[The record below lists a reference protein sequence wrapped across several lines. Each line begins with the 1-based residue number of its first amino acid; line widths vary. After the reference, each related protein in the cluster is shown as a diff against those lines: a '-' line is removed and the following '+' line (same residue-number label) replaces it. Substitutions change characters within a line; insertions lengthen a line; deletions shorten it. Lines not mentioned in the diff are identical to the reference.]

1 MSLRSLGWLTG
12 LPVLAGLGLAT
23 VPWIEPGLDR
33 DLTAPAEAVATATS
47 GEAGEPWLRIE
58 RRGRDLVALGDAPT
72 PAERDAALD
81 RLADLS
87 GPRRII
93 DRVGVIGEQSPF
105 VWSAAR
111 RDDDRID
118 LLGYRPAETRR
129 SVLTERFGAI
139 LPEGVTLRDHAR
151 AARGAPAGFAEAAD
165 FLLRQVVR
173 LGPGATA
180 SLRDRTLTLQGEAAS
195 VDAYE
200 AVRADLARPPA
211 GFVLGDG
218 APEPATV
225 KPFTWAAA
233 RAPDGSIRLSGH
245 TVSEAERAAIVGA
258 ARALANGAPV
268 EDAMRTA
275 RGLPAGVDARALTE
289 RAFAA
294 LALVRDGS
302 VALEG
307 SALSVRGAAID
318 AQAVQEADAL
328 TTGSLPDGVTRGSVD
343 LTASPVSPYVVG
355 IRRAGETVTLTGH
368 LPDPAS
374 RAALLAALRPHFFGE
389 RILDRT
395 RLAEGAPPDLVR
407 ALQAA
412 AAPLG
417 QLAAGEVTATD
428 QVLRIAGESLYPES
442 ARRLSGTAD
451 RLAPPGWRAEIAVK
465 ARDAPALLDDAA
477 CRTAFDARLATPT
490 VRFAPGSADLQPDFY
505 PLLDDLAAL
514 ARSCP
519 DERVEVAG
527 HVDPPGTAPP
537 PVPKPP
543 APAAPKGKAAN
554 AKKPDPKAA
563 EKAGEEKAAEAAMPD
578 VGLPQRRAAA
588 IVDYL
593 LKAGVPA
600 QRVGPGPAETMAER
614 RAVAFALSRAR

>member
-1 MSLRSLGWLTG
+1 
-12 LPVLAGLGLAT
+12 
-23 VPWIEPGLDR
+23 
-33 DLTAPAEAVATATS
+33 
-47 GEAGEPWLRIE
+47 
-58 RRGRDLVALGDAPT
+58 
-72 PAERDAALD
+72 
-81 RLADLS
+81 
-87 GPRRII
+87 
-93 DRVGVIGEQSPF
+93 
-105 VWSAAR
+105 
-111 RDDDRID
+111 
-118 LLGYRPAETRR
+118 
-129 SVLTERFGAI
+129 
-139 LPEGVTLRDHAR
+139 VTLRDHAR

-165 FLLRQVVR
+165 FLLRQVAR

-180 SLRDRTLTLQGEAAS
+180 TLRDRTLTLQGEATN

-200 AVRADLARPPA
+200 AVRADLGRPPA

-225 KPFTWAAA
+225 KPFTWAAT

-245 TVSEAERAAIVGA
+245 TVSETERAAILGA
-258 ARALANGAPV
+258 ARVLANGAPV

-302 VALEG
+302 VTLEG

-355 IRRAGETVTLTGH
+355 IRRAGETVTVTGH
-368 LPDPAS
+368 LPTPES

-389 RILDRT
+389 RILDLT
-395 RLAEGAPPDLVR
+395 RLAEGAPPDLLR
-407 ALQAA
+407 ALQGA

-442 ARRLSGTAD
+442 ARRLSASGD
-451 RLAPPGWRAEIAVK
+451 RLAPSGWRAEVAVT
-465 ARDAPALLDDAA
+465 ARDAPRLLDADA
-477 CRTAFDARLATPT
+477 CRTGFDARFAART
-490 VRFAPGSADLQPDFY
+490 VRFAPGSADLEPDFY

-519 DERVEVAG
+519 DERIEVAG
-527 HVDPPGTAPP
+527 HVDPPGAAPP
-537 PVPKPP
+537 PAPKPP
-543 APAAPKGKAAN
+543 PPAPPKGKAAN
-554 AKKPDPKAA
+554 AKKAA
-563 EKAGEEKAAEAAMPD
+563 EKTAQDKPAQDKPIEEKPAETAMPD
-578 VGLPQRRAAA
+578 VALPQRRAAA

-614 RAVAFALSRAR
+614 RAVAFAVSRTR